1 MLRISSNRIQDNI
14 HSTQQLLE
22 SLFLIVHDFLGAEA
36 SDVGQISGR
45 GGCDYMKA
53 GLAGPLYRV
62 NTDVSRPALD
72 EHGLPRRRPSLIE
85 KHLPRSDTYN
95 WSGSRLDEVQAL
107 WFLCHPSG

>member
-1 MLRISSNRIQDNI
+1 
-14 HSTQQLLE
+14 QLLE

-53 GLAGPLYRV
+53 GLAGHLYRV
-62 NTDVSRPALD
+62 STDVARRAMD
-72 EHGLPRRRPSLIE
+72 EHGLPRGRLSIIE
-85 KHLPRSDTYN
+85 EHLPGRDTYN
-95 WSGSRLDEVQAL
+95 LSGSRLDEVQAL